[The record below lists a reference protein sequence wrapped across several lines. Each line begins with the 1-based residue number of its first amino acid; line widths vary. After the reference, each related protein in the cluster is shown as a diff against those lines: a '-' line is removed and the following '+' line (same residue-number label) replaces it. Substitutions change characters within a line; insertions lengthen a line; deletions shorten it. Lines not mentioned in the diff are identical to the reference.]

1 MKVLLYC
8 DVLDKTVSDDTLKSI
23 EYRVRVLSA
32 ANIPYTLNPEDDY
45 DIMEI
50 DPAYFLNPFPLA
62 EARRKGAAIVVNARY
77 MKKESDGSLAFS
89 LKGNKFLKP
98 VLSAILQKED
108 TIVVPSEYA
117 ADTLR
122 EAGFKNKIVSVPS
135 PVNIVSAATEEKSA
149 KLFNEYFSV
158 GDKNVA
164 FGFGPMTRDG
174 GFWDF
179 ISLAKRL
186 PQYRFIWFGSIF
198 ASEVISGISN
208 DNRPE
213 LPANMTCLDIA
224 APEILRGAIAS
235 AKVVV
240 FPRISSGSYSDILQ
254 AMALGATC
262 LLRSQPLYE
271 EFAKE
276 RKNCVLADDFDELVA
291 KCEYYL
297 GAECQAIKS
306 AARETASGYTVEAVG
321 EKYKEI
327 YSDVMSDLVLNRID
341 SYTKAH
347 EKPGM
352 LNIGLFCETYPPDVN
367 GVAVS
372 VRTLRNQL
380 AAMGHNVYVITPAAD
395 TKLFGTEFS
404 GGILRLPAIKLKKL
418 YGYRLGRPWSLKAMT
433 YIKKMNLDIIHNNG
447 EVSMRLLAEKAAK
460 KYGIPMIYTYHTMI
474 EDYTHYVDK
483 GHFED
488 FSKSVVNWYTKRM
501 SEHYNRLIA
510 PTAKTEK
517 ALIRYGVQKPIDIIP
532 TGIDTQRFRPENVD
546 RDRVTEIKRHLGIEN
561 DFTLCYV
568 GRLAPEK
575 NVDFI
580 LDNLRKADRA
590 VGGLKFVITGYGP
603 SEEDLKAKVKAL
615 GLEDIVVFAGK
626 QKPEEIQYYFA
637 IGDVFVTAST
647 SETQGLTYIEAM
659 GAGIPVIARF
669 DECLSNVLIQDVT
682 GFEFTDGDS
691 FVDAVV
697 RFSSLS
703 SSQRED
709 IRKNVL
715 AKAEEY
721 SLHNF
726 GVNILRSYNAAIR
739 DKRAENK
746 IYDE

>member
-8 DVLDKTVSDDTLKSI
+8 DLFDKTVSDDTLKAI
-23 EYRVRVLSA
+23 EYRVKVLSA
-32 ANIPYTLNPEDDY
+32 ANISYTLNPDDDY

-62 EARRKGAAIVVNARY
+62 EARRKGAGIVVNAHY
-77 MKKESDGSLAFS
+77 FKKENDGTYAFS
-89 LKGNKFLKP
+89 LKGNRIFKP
-98 VLSAILQKED
+98 VLSALLQKDD

-117 ADTLR
+117 ADLLR
-122 EAGFKNKIVSVPS
+122 NSGLKNRIISVPS
-135 PVNIVSAATEEKSA
+135 PINDVDAASMGKS
-149 KLFNEYFSV
+149 LNNFRDYFSL
-158 GDKNVA
+158 GDQRVA
-164 FGFGPMTRDG
+164 FGFGPMTRENG
-174 GFWDF
+174 YFDF
-179 ISLAKRL
+179 IALADRL
-186 PQYRFIWFGSIF
+186 PSYRFVWFGGIF
-198 ASEVISGISN
+198 ASETISGLTDI
-208 DNRPE
+208 NRPSLPSNMICVE
-213 LPANMTCLDIA
+213 LASSDMLKNALSSSDI
-224 APEILRGAIAS
+224 
-235 AKVVV
+235 VV
-240 FPRISSGSYSDILQ
+240 FPRASGGAFTDVLQ
-254 AMALGATC
+254 AMAHGALC
-262 LLRSQPLYE
+262 LLRDQPLYS

-276 RKNCVLADDFDELVA
+276 RKNCVIADSFEDLVA
-291 KCEYYL
+291 KTEYYIQTDSGSIKE
-297 GAECQAIKS
+297 GAVV
-306 AARETASGYTVEAVG
+306 TASEYTVAKTG
-321 EKYKEI
+321 DRYKEI
-327 YSDVMSDLVLNRID
+327 YSDVMSDLILNRID
-341 SYTKAH
+341 SYAKAH
-347 EKPGM
+347 EKPDM

-380 AAMGHNVYVITPAAD
+380 EAMGHNVYVITPAED

-404 GGILRLPAIKLKKL
+404 NGILRLPAIKLKKL
-418 YGYRLGRPWSLKAMT
+418 YGYRIGRPWSLKAMK
-433 YIKKMNLDIIHNNG
+433 YISKMNLDVIHNNG
-447 EVSMRLLAEKAAK
+447 EVSMRLLAENAAK
-460 KYGIPMIYTYHTMI
+460 KYGIPMVYTYHTMI

-488 FSKSVVNWYTKRM
+488 ISKSVVNWYTKRM

-510 PTAKTEK
+510 PTEKTEK
-517 ALIRYGVQKPIDIIP
+517 ALLRYGVKKPIDIIP
-532 TGIDTQRFRPENVD
+532 TGIDTNRFRPENID
-546 RDRVTEIKRHLGIEN
+546 PQRVLDIKRKLGTEN

-580 LDNLRKADRA
+580 LENLRRASDA

-603 SEEDLKAKVKAL
+603 AEEELKAKVNSL
-615 GLEDIVVFAGK
+615 SLNDIVVFAGK
-626 QKPEEIQYYFA
+626 QKPDEIQYYFA

-669 DECLSNVLIQDVT
+669 DECLSNVLIEDVT

-697 RFSSLS
+697 KFRSLS
-703 SSQRED
+703 LE
-709 IRKNVL
+709 RKSELRRNVL
-715 AKAEEY
+715 SKAEEY

-726 GVNILRSYNAAIR
+726 GMNILRSYNAAIR